1 MGEKNSGW
9 KSEECRYFNLIR
21 VVVIYHFLLFLY
33 GVENLNYHN
42 NTQSYKN
49 EISIINIKGETQQH
63 KTNWSCLML
72 YDPLLGHVS
81 LSDTKF

>member
-42 NTQSYKN
+42 TQSYKN

-63 KTNWSCLML
+63 QTN
-72 YDPLLGHVS
+72 
-81 LSDTKF
+81 